1 MKHLLSILLIACV
14 CVGSFAQTPYDSFAP
29 ETSRPM
35 LELPEPESSPDTL
48 FCAIVADLSNQTLL
62 LVDVSTR
69 EIIATSPI
77 TDDLRKW
84 LSVDPLSDKYPGI
97 SPYAYAA
104 WNPIKY
110 VDPDGK
116 IVQVFDAD
124 GVATL
129 YNTLS
134 VSDRTHV
141 SVDEQGFVT
150 IDQEHVLHT
159 ESNNYKVLAELVGS
173 NTIYTIATGNSF
185 EYKNENG
192 LILLGYMSP
201 VQVEPGFGPDAFGFD
216 TNETGWLGVTQTPGE
231 LPNKYNSVDNGV
243 HVLLNATLSAE
254 GMAQM
259 LSHELYG
266 HALLY
271 QRNQPHTHDVRNG
284 VEQNSLLR
292 DAITIAI
299 SETKQNMRGK

>member
-1 MKHLLSILLIACV
+1 MKRIVLITILILGIYAY
-14 CVGSFAQTPYDSFAP
+14 AQTPFDSFAP
-29 ETSRPM
+29 EVSKPM
-35 LELPEPESSPDTL
+35 LGLKEPVDRPETIQY
-48 FCAIVADLSNQTLL
+48 AIVADMQSQTLL
-62 LVDVSTR
+62 LVDVSCG
-69 EIIATSPI
+69 EVIATAPI
-77 TDDLRKW
+77 SDDLSKW
-84 LSVDPLSDKYPGI
+84 LSVDPLADKYPNI

-134 VSDRTHV
+134 ASDRTHV

-159 ESNNYKVLAELVGS
+159 ESSNYKVLAELVGS
-173 NTIYTIATGNSF
+173 STTYTIATGNSF
-185 EYKNENG
+185 EYKNEEG
-192 LILLGYMSP
+192 LILCGYMSP
-201 VQVEPGFGPDAFGFD
+201 VQVIPDFGPDAFGFD

-231 LPNKYNSVDNGV
+231 QPNKYNSLDNGV
-243 HVLLNATLSAE
+243 HVLLNSTLSAE
-254 GMAQM
+254 GKAQM

-292 DAITIAI
+292 AAIIMAI
-299 SETKQNMRGK
+299 SETKQNMRGR